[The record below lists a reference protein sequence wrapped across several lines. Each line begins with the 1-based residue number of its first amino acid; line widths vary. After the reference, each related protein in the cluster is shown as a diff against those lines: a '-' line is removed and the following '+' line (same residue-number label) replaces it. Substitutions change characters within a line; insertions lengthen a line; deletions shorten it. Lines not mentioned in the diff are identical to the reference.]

1 MKSLHPFPA
10 RMAPEIALDS
20 MKELSKG
27 SIVLDPMTGSGTVL
41 RQAVAGGH
49 KAIGYDMD
57 PLAVMM
63 SKVGTTPVDFK
74 KLEELFQW
82 VIDKADSYDKVSL
95 PWIDNDPE
103 TKKFIRYWFAAKQI
117 KVLRKL
123 AYVLYRSKKLQANSS
138 ERDVLKL
145 AFSRLIITK
154 KVGAS
159 LAWDV
164 SHSRPHKVSTTNDFD
179 VRKGFERSYN
189 QLKNI
194 LSEQKMTARSA
205 IHRGDARNMTLVK
218 KGSVDA
224 VITSPPY
231 LNAIDYLRGHKLALV
246 WLGYQISEIRSIRG
260 ESIGVERQNKN
271 SSLNAQIETIIEKLN
286 ISKLPARQIKMV
298 ERYTYDAC
306 LLMKEVARV
315 LKPSGKAVFVVGD
328 SCLKDVFI
336 ENSKIFSEAAKNYK
350 LTLSSRKERELPI
363 GSRYL
368 PLPKDSSN
376 ALSKRMKTE
385 VILEFAHG

>member
-103 TKKFIRYWFAAKQI
+103 TKKFIRYWFAAQQI

>member
-1 MKSLHPFPA
+1 
-10 RMAPEIALDS
+10 
-20 MKELSKG
+20 
-27 SIVLDPMTGSGTVL
+27 
-41 RQAVAGGH
+41 
-49 KAIGYDMD
+49 MD

-63 SKVGTTPVDFK
+63 SEVGTTQVDFE
-74 KLEELFQW
+74 KLDELFLW
-82 VIDKADSYDKVSL
+82 VVKKAQSYGKVAL
-95 PWIDNDPE
+95 PWIDNDKE
-103 TKKFIRYWFAAKQI
+103 TKTFIRYWFAARQI
-117 KVLRKL
+117 RTLRKL
-123 AYVLYRSKKLQANSS
+123 AYVLHYSRKLKASPN
-138 ERDVLKL
+138 ECNVLKL

-179 VRKGFERSYN
+179 VWRGFDRSYT

-194 LSEQKMTARSA
+194 LSEQKIVASSA
-205 IHRGDARNMTLVK
+205 IHRGDARHMTLVK
-218 KGSVDA
+218 NKSVDA

-246 WLGYQISEIRSIRG
+246 WLGYQISEIRIIRG

-271 SSLNAQIETIIEKLN
+271 SSLNAQIGGIIEKLN
-286 ISKLPARQIKMV
+286 IGKLPARQIKMV

-315 LKPSGKAVFVVGD
+315 LKPNGKAVFVVGD
-328 SCLKDVFI
+328 SCLKNVFI
-336 ENSKIFSEAAKNYK
+336 ENSKIFSEAAKHYK
-350 LTLSSRKERELPI
+350 LALSSRQERELPI

>member
-1 MKSLHPFPA
+1 
-10 RMAPEIALDS
+10 MAPEIALDS